1 MINFVVSLFLG
12 MFPEVLYF
20 TLFLVF
26 TKDIKQN
33 RIKLFLLLALGYIVL
48 IMLCRYQIMFYLAY
62 IVYSYLILRKFYN
75 GKIIDL
81 FVYSL
86 AFCYISLISL
96 ILCLFLDNYIVAYVL
111 DRVLLFIPF
120 VFHRQ
125 LRNLY
130 LSYKYLWDRHKDNK
144 IKSITIRNS
153 SLVMINIMIVA
164 FDILA
169 VLSLE
174 FYKTL

>member
-1 MINFVVSLFLG
+1 MINFIISLLLG
-12 MFPEVLYF
+12 MLPEVLYF

-26 TKDIKQN
+26 TKGIKKDKL
-33 RIKLFLLLALGYIVL
+33 KLFLLLALGYIVL
-48 IMLCRYQIMFYLAY
+48 IMLCRYQMLFYLAY
-62 IVYSYLILRKFYN
+62 IIYSYFILRKFYN

-86 AFCYISLISL
+86 AFCYISLLSL
-96 ILCLFLDNYIVAYVL
+96 ILYLFLDNYIVAYVL

-120 VFHRQ
+120 IFYRQ
-125 LRNLY
+125 LRKLY
-130 LSYKYLWDRHKDNK
+130 LSYEYLWNRHKDNK

-153 SLVMINIMIVA
+153 SLIMINTMIVL

-169 VLSLE
+169 ILSLE
-174 FYKTL
+174 FYKNL